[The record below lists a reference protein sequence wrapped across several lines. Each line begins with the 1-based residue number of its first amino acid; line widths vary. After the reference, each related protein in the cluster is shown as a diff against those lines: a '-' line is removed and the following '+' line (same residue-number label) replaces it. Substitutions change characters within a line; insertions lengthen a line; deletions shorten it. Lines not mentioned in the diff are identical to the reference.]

1 MASGSD
7 ASNICQR
14 CIKTGRRCVFGER
27 SRRRKRRRTDGDGDG
42 DGDGGT
48 DRDKVNRLEKKL
60 SILEARLETTT
71 KLPSEREEESDLGTG
86 PAHAF
91 LEITTGRID
100 GRTCR
105 LWLL

>member
-1 MASGSD
+1 
-7 ASNICQR
+7 
-14 CIKTGRRCVFGER
+14 VFGER
-27 SRRRKRRRTDGDGDG
+27 SRRKRRRTDG

-60 SILEARLETTT
+60 SMLEARLETTT
-71 KLPSEREEESDLGTG
+71 KLPSEREEESDPGTG
-86 PAHAF
+86 AAHAF